1 VLHLRQCCA
10 ADLRSLSDL
19 SELFSGSGDHLTRY
33 SVILDMSI
41 AVSEAS
47 ALSFPFL
54 TRHRFAASGFHQLCQ
69 LLTHNR
75 LLATAIF
82 ALHSFIVNEY
92 AMSGFIF
99 CSGLQGISYPHTD
112 LFS

>member
-1 VLHLRQCCA
+1 
-10 ADLRSLSDL
+10 
-19 SELFSGSGDHLTRY
+19 
-33 SVILDMSI
+33 MSI

-54 TRHRFAASGFHQLCQ
+54 TRHR
-69 LLTHNR
+69 
-75 LLATAIF
+75 LATAIF